1 MSESNPN
8 SSGAVRRRLVCLAA
22 LTLTALP
29 LTLAAGATPAD
40 AAPARPVAA
49 RPAAVTCA
57 LKYTVKAGDSWYRI
71 ASKVKVTPAALL
83 KANKATTRTW
93 LWPGQVVCLPK
104 GAVVA
109 TPVPAVKLTYP
120 KVTYTA
126 AQTAAI
132 IRKVWPDNLEAKAI
146 AIAQRESHLNNLAHN
161 WCCYGLFQIYFNASK
176 AWLASVGVTNPS
188 QLLDP
193 NVAATVAYKLY
204 LRSGWAPWA
213 V

>member
-1 MSESNPN
+1 M
-8 SSGAVRRRLVCLAA
+8 RRRLACLAA
-22 LTLTALP
+22 LTVTALP
-29 LTLAAGATPAD
+29 MAIGTGASAVQ
-40 AAPARPVAA
+40 AAPASNVSRPGV
-49 RPAAVTCA
+49 VSCT

-71 ASKVKVTPAALL
+71 ASKVKVTPAALM
-83 KANKATTRTW
+83 KINKATVRTW
-93 LWPGQVVCLPK
+93 LRPGQVVCLPK

-109 TPVPAVKLTYP
+109 KPKPAIPLVYP

-126 AQTAAI
+126 AQNEAI

-176 AWLASVGVTNPS
+176 TWLASVGVTNPS

-193 NVAATVAYKLY
+193 NVSAVVAYKLY
-204 LRSGWAPWA
+204 QRSGWAPWA
-213 V
+213 L